1 MKIVKAYKYKLKTN
15 LRVENKL
22 NQISGSC
29 RFVYN
34 LFLNQRVQEYKTD
47 YVNVNYYDQAI
58 QLPLLKEEYPWL
70 KEAPSQV
77 LQQKLK
83 DLDQAYKNFF
93 RRCKKGEVPGFPKYH
108 KKGIKDSFRYPQGVK
123 VERNKVYLPK
133 VGWLKFLKSRD
144 IAGKIKN
151 TTISEK
157 CGSWYISFQTEV
169 NVPDVIHVSTSTI
182 GIDRGVK
189 IFAVGSD
196 NTEINFN
203 SNIDKYYNQLKFEQR
218 KLARKKKFSSN
229 WTKQKDKISK
239 MHNKIANI
247 RNDFLHKESTKL
259 SKNHAVIVLEK
270 LKIKNMSKS
279 AKGTIEEPGRNVK
292 AKSGLNRVILKQGL
306 YTFQSMLEYKQ
317 KYSGG
322 AVIYVNPKNTSTT
335 CSVCGHISKE
345 NRVSQSTFSC
355 KKCGFS
361 ANADYNAAK
370 NIKDRAVGQ
379 TVPACGES
387 A

>member
-1 MKIVKAYKYKLKTN
+1 LTKERLCDTIISMKIVKAYKYKLKTN

-58 QLPLLKEEYPWL
+58 QLPLLKEKFEWL
-70 KEAPSQV
+70 KEVPSQA

-93 RRCKKGEVPGFPKYH
+93 RRCKKGEAPGFPKYH

-123 VERNKVYLPK
+123 VEGNKVYLPK
-133 VGWLKFLKSRD
+133 VGWVNFYKSRD
-144 IAGKIKN
+144 ITGAIKN
-151 TTISEK
+151 TTVSRK
-157 CGSWYISFQTEV
+157 NDGWYVSFQTEI
-169 NVPDVIHVSTSTI
+169 NVPEPIHVSTSAI

-189 IFAVGSD
+189 IFAMGSD

-279 AKGTIEEPGRNVK
+279 ASCNLCKPEEHFYN
-292 AKSGLNRVILKQGL
+292 L
-306 YTFQSMLEYKQ
+306 
-317 KYSGG
+317 
-322 AVIYVNPKNTSTT
+322 
-335 CSVCGHISKE
+335 
-345 NRVSQSTFSC
+345 FSLW
-355 KKCGFS
+355 
-361 ANADYNAAK
+361 AH
-370 NIKDRAVGQ
+370 Q
-379 TVPACGES
+379 
-387 A
+387 